1 MIVRKT
7 SGELDLMDEANVIV
21 HKVLNGIAERID
33 VGVTTHELDRWAE
46 NLIREEGGVPAFLH
60 YKGFPSTLCT
70 ALNDVIVHGIPDH
83 RPLEN
88 GDIIGFDCGVL
99 YKGYYGD
106 AARTYAVGEV
116 SEEARRL
123 MRVTREALGLAVER
137 VRPGR
142 RLSDIG
148 NAVQK
153 YVEKNGFSIVRQF
166 VGHGVGTSLHEEPQV
181 PNFGRPG
188 KGIRL
193 KPGLVLAIEPMV
205 NAGSKA
211 VQVDPDGWTARTKDG
226 SLSAH
231 FEYSVAVTPSGPRIL
246 GLSEVLA
253 ADRDAVPHLRE
264 TA

>member
-1 MIVRKT
+1 
-7 SGELDLMDEANVIV
+7 MDDANVIV
-21 HKVLNGIAERID
+21 HRVLNGIAERVG
-33 VGVTTHELDRWAE
+33 VGVTTSELDRWAE
-46 NLIREEGGVPAFLH
+46 NLIREMGGVPAFLN
-60 YKGFPSTLCT
+60 YKGFPATLCT
-70 ALNDVIVHGIPDH
+70 ALNDVIVHGIPDDK
-83 RPLEN
+83 PLEN
-88 GDIIGFDCGVL
+88 GDILGIDCGVL

-123 MRVTREALGLAVER
+123 MRVTQEALGLAVDR
-137 VRPGR
+137 MRPRG

-153 YVEKNGFSIVRQF
+153 HVEKNGFSIVRQF

-181 PNFGRPG
+181 PNFGRAG
-188 KGIRL
+188 RGLRL

-211 VQVDPDGWTARTKDG
+211 VNVGADGWTARTKDG

-246 GLSEVLA
+246 GFEEIASVAQERGA
-253 ADRDAVPHLRE
+253 A
-264 TA
+264 

>member
-7 SGELDLMDEANVIV
+7 AGELDLMDEANVIV
-21 HKVLNGIAERID
+21 HRVLNGIAERIG
-33 VGVTTHELDRWAE
+33 VGVTTRELDRWAE
-46 NLIREEGGVPAFLH
+46 SLIRGMGGVPAFLN

-70 ALNDVIVHGIPDH
+70 ALNDVIVHGIPDG
-83 RPLEN
+83 RPLAN
-88 GDIIGFDCGVL
+88 GDILGIDCGVL

-106 AARTYAVGEV
+106 AARTYAIGVV
-116 SEEARRL
+116 SDEASRL
-123 MRVTREALGLAVER
+123 MRVTQEALALAVER
-137 VRPGR
+137 VRPGG

-148 NAVQK
+148 SAVQRH
-153 YVEKNGFSIVRQF
+153 VEKNGFSIVRQF

-188 KGIRL
+188 KGLRI

-205 NAGSKA
+205 KAGSKA

-246 GLSEVLA
+246 GLSEIAEVA
-253 ADRDAVPHLRE
+253 AQRGA
-264 TA
+264 A